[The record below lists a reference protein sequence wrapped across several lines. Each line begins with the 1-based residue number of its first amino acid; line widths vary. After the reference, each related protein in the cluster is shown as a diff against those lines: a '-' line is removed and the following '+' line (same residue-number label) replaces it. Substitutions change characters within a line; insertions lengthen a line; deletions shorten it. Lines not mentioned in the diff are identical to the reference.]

1 MTTFIK
7 VIFIASTMNITTA
20 CLVPSQTREMAS
32 RCTYIVQS
40 FKPNFASS
48 CLVIPNSFR
57 NIYKNNDQTT
67 FRQLRDEFVTC
78 MDWLEALIVDYFA
91 YILVVLYL
99 IYVMMYPLP

>member
-7 VIFIASTMNITTA
+7 VIFIASMMNITTA
-20 CLVPSQTREMAS
+20 CLVPSQTREMAA
-32 RCTYIVQS
+32 RCTYVVQN

-57 NIYKNNDQTT
+57 DMYNNRSQTT
-67 FRQLRDEFVTC
+67 FRQLRNEFVPC
-78 MDWLEALIVDYFA
+78 MEWMEKLIVDYFA
-91 YILVVLYL
+91 YILLVLYL